1 VQKFNAAA
9 QKEATDILS
18 QAARGVKQS
27 LGMMIQRHLRI
38 ASGVEPLSQ
47 LSEYYSAGAGVS
59 SLYEVDYSHSF
70 WSRVVCVYET
80 VGTDFTLLAIDAYQG
95 TARLGLPASDPNAKA
110 RAWGRSS

>member
-1 VQKFNAAA
+1 MQKFNAAA

-38 ASGVEPLSQ
+38 ASGVEPLSP
-47 LSEYYSAGAGVS
+47 SEYYSAGVGVS
-59 SLYEVDYSHSF
+59 SLYEVDCSHGF

-80 VGTDFTLLAIDAYQG
+80 VGADFTLLAIDAYQG
-95 TARLGLPASDPNAKA
+95 TARLGLPASAPNARA